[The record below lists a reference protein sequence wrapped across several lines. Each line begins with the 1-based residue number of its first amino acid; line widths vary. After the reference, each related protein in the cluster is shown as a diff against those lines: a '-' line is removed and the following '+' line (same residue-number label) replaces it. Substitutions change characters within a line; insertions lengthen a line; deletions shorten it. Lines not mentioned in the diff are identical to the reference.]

1 MCGTDFGYRI
11 MIITSQIIRYLGSN
25 RAIPIVNNN
34 EQPNVPT
41 FVASRLWLD
50 FHQKITKKTI
60 DNL

>member
-41 FVASRLWLD
+41 FVASRYG
-50 FHQKITKKTI
+50 
-60 DNL
+60 